1 MEQAE
6 GERAELAHQAAELAS
21 EQATLQEQQQE
32 ARTIQDLYLAG
43 KKQAAEAA
51 VPEDLLVRT
60 SLIGTEGHVRER
72 LAALAD
78 EVARQRAALEE
89 QRSLIAEA
97 QEKAK
102 ASLSLSGAGRLRLPL
117 CCRTEVPN
125 NSA

>member
-21 EQATLQEQQQE
+21 EQAALREQQQE
-32 ARTIQDLYLAG
+32 AQR
-43 KKQAAEAA
+43 E
-51 VPEDLLVRT
+51 
-60 SLIGTEGHVRER
+60 RER

-78 EVARQRAALEE
+78 EVAQQRAALEE
-89 QRSLIAEA
+89 QRSLLAEA

-102 ASLSLSGAGRLRLPL
+102 ASLSSSGAGRLTLHL